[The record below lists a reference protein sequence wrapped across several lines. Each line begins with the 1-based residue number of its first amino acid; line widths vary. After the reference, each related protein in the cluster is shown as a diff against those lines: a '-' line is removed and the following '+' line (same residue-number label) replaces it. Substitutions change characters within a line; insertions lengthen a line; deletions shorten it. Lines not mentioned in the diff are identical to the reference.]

1 MKNLSQIAGK
11 RRRSQS
17 GEATRPKGTRI
28 VQPKADSGAPAHGTC
43 AHTGAPTNGRPL
55 NRDQTPTE
63 DEAAMMVRQM
73 LASFD
78 AYTSKGR
85 RPSGGGLPLGSE
97 ATARLGRPTRRL
109 IGNSFGAELPTRT
122 GNGRAK

>member
-11 RRRSQS
+11 RRRNHG
-17 GEATRPKGTRI
+17 GEDASPKGTRI

-43 AHTGAPTNGRPL
+43 AHTVAPTNGRPL

-85 RPSGGGLPLGSE
+85 RPSGGGVPLGSE
-97 ATARLGRPTRRL
+97 ATARLGRPTRRP
-109 IGNSFGAELPTRT
+109 IGNSFGAERPTST
-122 GNGRAK
+122 GKGRAK